1 MFEETLIIGT
11 PRNYKTIYLKY
22 YPKLLMLELH
32 CEKGVPINYFMAI
45 KNYLKEKKPFIELRV
60 V

>member
-11 PRNYKTIYLKY
+11 PRNYKTIYLRY

-32 CEKGVPINYFMAI
+32 CDKGVPINYFMTI
-45 KNYLKEKKPFIELRV
+45 KKHLMKKKPYIELRV

>member
-11 PRNYKTIYLKY
+11 PRNYKTIYLRY

-32 CEKGVPINYFMAI
+32 CEKGVPKEYFMTI
-45 KNYLKEKKPFIELRV
+45 KNHLKSRYQNIEIRV
-60 V
+60 I